1 MTFQVNV
8 TLDASEALVGALNN
22 IAAALAA
29 GAAVSK
35 AAGTS
40 KTRTPKATV
49 EEKDN
54 GASEQGSV
62 DAAETVVADPATAE
76 TPSTVVA
83 EVVKTEVTVEQVRA
97 AVAALAKANREKA
110 VAILKAHGADSVSAL
125 KPEHYV
131 SVLKEVAGV

>member
-40 KTRTPKATV
+40 KKQRTV
-49 EEKDN
+49 GEKDN
-54 GASEQGSV
+54 GASEQGSA
-62 DAAETVVADPATAE
+62 DAVADPATTE

-83 EVVKTEVTVEQVRA
+83 EVVKTEVTVEQVRT
-97 AVAALAKANREKA
+97 AVAALAKTNRDKA
-110 VAILKAHGADSVSAL
+110 LTILKSHGADSVSAL
-125 KPEHYV
+125 KPEHYAG
-131 SVLKEVAGV
+131 VLKEATGG

>member
-1 MTFQVNV
+1 MDFQVNV

-35 AAGTS
+35 AANTS
-40 KTRTPKATV
+40 KPRAPKATV

-54 GASEQGSV
+54 GASESGADCQP
-62 DAAETVVADPATAE
+62 ETAGPATTE
-76 TPSTVVA
+76 PPSPVVA
-83 EVVKTEVTVEQVRA
+83 EVVKVTVEQVRA

-110 VAILKAHGADSVSAL
+110 VEILKAHGAESVSAL
-125 KPEHYV
+125 KPEHYAG
-131 SVLKEVAGV
+131 VLKEATSG